1 MNYIEKYTLLKF
13 YNCLDIAYITQLA
26 KIHKQ
31 TVKGFQYNLQQDVC
45 YLPNLNLKQKNWLF
59 QNIPNMTEEE
69 IVLLEKVNHQSISKI
84 INFLESEV
92 KKNE

>member
-31 TVKGFQYNLQQDVC
+31 TVIGFKHKLQQDVF
-45 YLPNLNLKQKNWLF
+45 YLPDLSSGQKKWLF
-59 QNIPNMTEEE
+59 QNVPVMTEEE
-69 IVLLEKVNHQSISKI
+69 IALLEKTNHQSLSTIMRI
-84 INFLESEV
+84 LESEV
-92 KKNE
+92 INNV